1 MQGPFFKGFRK
12 PFLVALMFTLP
23 LAVILLG
30 WALAGGSPGPATL
43 TISATSM
50 AQGRGA
56 GLAVA
61 SGVIVGSACWG
72 IAAALGF
79 SALMVA
85 NVWLFDAIRIGG
97 ALYLLWL
104 ALKSLRAA
112 WVGAAAKPVKS
123 PRGGFFAKG
132 LALHLT
138 NPKAVLAWG
147 SIYAVVI
154 APGAGA
160 GAVPILFGALILT
173 SMVVFWG
180 YAVLFSAPRV
190 ARGYAAAKRL
200 FDTAFGLLFG
210 AAALKLLGMNSP

>member
-1 MQGPFFKGFRK
+1 
-12 PFLVALMFTLP
+12 MFTLP
-23 LAVILLG
+23 LIAILVG

-50 AQGRGA
+50 DKGRGP

-61 SGVIVGSACWG
+61 SGVIAGSACWG

-104 ALKSLRAA
+104 AVKSLRAA
-112 WVGAAAKPVKS
+112 WAGAAARTMNA
-123 PRGGFFAKG
+123 PRGGYFAKG

-154 APGAGA
+154 VPGAGPV
-160 GAVPILFGALILT
+160 AVLTLFCALIVT

-190 ARGYAAAKRL
+190 ARGYGAAKRV

-210 AAALKLLGMNSP
+210 AAALKLLTARGP